1 MLSSLRRDLSALLD
15 SAALFMVLVILAAAN
30 EVESEAVRVERPQP
44 AGTGH
49 PVPDDISREERPNP
63 PPPGS
68 G

>member
-1 MLSSLRRDLSALLD
+1 M
-15 SAALFMVLVILAAAN
+15 ILATAN
-30 EVESEAVRVERPQP
+30 EAWSKAVTVERPQP

-49 PVPDDISREERPNP
+49 PVPDDISREERPGP